1 MPQLCRV
8 NAQAVEHISET
19 ALRLRQEDEYLDSLA
34 AAYLTELKTEAG
46 TVTLPC
52 AAVAQAHAVLRP
64 RVLRLALDAL
74 VAGKKDFTAA
84 HYDALAAL
92 CAASGTAQL
101 DLPGGVTARRTDGV
115 LTLCAHRRETPE
127 RVLLRAGETVRWGGF
142 AITCRKCEKTV
153 ENSENTVILR
163 GAALD
168 APLSVGAWDA
178 RESMTLPVSRGSRS
192 LKRLFAERGFS
203 PDEREQ
209 TPVIRSG
216 GAVAAVY
223 GIGTDALFLPTD
235 GESVCVMTFEKT
247 AE

>member
-1 MPQLCRV
+1 M
-8 NAQAVEHISET
+8 
-19 ALRLRQEDEYLDSLA
+19 
-34 AAYLTELKTEAG
+34 
-46 TVTLPC
+46 
-52 AAVAQAHAVLRP
+52 
-64 RVLRLALDAL
+64 
-74 VAGKKDFTAA
+74 
-84 HYDALAAL
+84 
-92 CAASGTAQL
+92 
-101 DLPGGVTARRTDGV
+101 TARRADGV
-115 LTLCAHRRETPE
+115 LALCAHRRETPE

-178 RESMTLPVSRGSRS
+178 RESMTLPISRGSRS

-223 GIGTDALFLPTD
+223 GIGTDALFLPGD
-235 GESVCVMTFEKT
+235 GESVCVLTFEKT

>member
-1 MPQLCRV
+1 MNTSTPLPP
-8 NAQAVEHISET
+8 
-19 ALRLRQEDEYLDSLA
+19 
-34 AAYLTELKTEAG
+34 AYLTELKTEAG
-46 TVTLPC
+46 AVTLPC

-74 VAGKKDFTAA
+74 GAGKKDFTAA

-92 CAASGTAQL
+92 CAGSGTAQL
-101 DLPGGVTARRTDGV
+101 DLPGGVTARRADGV
-115 LTLCAHRRETPE
+115 LALCAHRRETPE

-216 GAVAAVY
+216 GAGRCGVRHRHGRAVSA
-223 GIGTDALFLPTD
+223 GRRR
-235 GESVCVMTFEKT
+235 ERVCIDL
-247 AE
+247 

>member
-1 MPQLCRV
+1 M
-8 NAQAVEHISET
+8 
-19 ALRLRQEDEYLDSLA
+19 
-34 AAYLTELKTEAG
+34 
-46 TVTLPC
+46 TLPC

-74 VAGKKDFTAA
+74 GAGKKDFTAA

-92 CAASGTAQL
+92 CAGSGTAQL
-101 DLPGGVTARRTDGV
+101 DLPGGVTARRADGV
-115 LTLCAHRRETPE
+115 LTFCTYRRETPE
-127 RVLLRAGETVRWGGF
+127 RVLLCAGETVRWGGF
-142 AITCRKCEKTV
+142 AIV

-178 RESMTLPVSRGSRS
+178 RESMTLPISRGSRS

-223 GIGTDALFLPTD
+223 GIGTDALFLPGD
-235 GESVCVMTFEKT
+235 GESVCVLTFEKT

>member
-1 MPQLCRV
+1 M
-8 NAQAVEHISET
+8 
-19 ALRLRQEDEYLDSLA
+19 
-34 AAYLTELKTEAG
+34 
-46 TVTLPC
+46 
-52 AAVAQAHAVLRP
+52 
-64 RVLRLALDAL
+64 LRLALDAL
-74 VAGKKDFTAA
+74 GAGKKDFTAA

-92 CAASGTAQL
+92 CAGSGTAQL
-101 DLPGGVTARRTDGV
+101 DLPGGVTARRADGV

-235 GESVCVMTFEKT
+235 GESECVLTCEKT